1 MVDRSGDWTLF
12 DDGSIP
18 DLIADGLE
26 RYDERRGRDSSSGDS
41 TVASSMVSSLAS
53 DDATTDELNRVLSS
67 IIQSERERLRLTR
80 EYNKALEEQT
90 RALRDGSRE
99 STTESG
105 PRQPSGTAQA
115 SGGASES
122 NRERIRESNESK
134 TPNITVER
142 READRA
148 QSSFQSAMR
157 NAGFG
162 QYARTEGQIY
172 DTVSTWMDRIATV
185 RDVAQYARTGEIPSR
200 LAEIG
205 AVVTAPRPNDA
216 TADEGRGRTVPVSS
230 PSSSSTMTNGTAGAP
245 AGEPVDAFQ
254 NGMDSAFSNDRA
266 RAATHTVSES
276 SPVSSPSPSSS
287 STMTNGTAG
296 APAGEPVDAFQNGM
310 DSAFS
315 NDRARAATHT
325 VSESSPVSS
334 PSPSSSSTMTNGTA
348 WTQPTFE
355 GMEDEETQPT
365 AGTNGNPNN
374 ARQNESDVLS
384 GLSRLVGGMV
394 GGGDAA
400 AGGNALGTIIKGISD
415 IKGGASIAGTLGGV
429 ASGLLGGPA
438 GIISAIVSLVPAI
451 LGGVTQTTQLGS
463 LQGGGFLEGLAMTGG
478 NFWQDFKHFWGATTA
493 DSDDLQRYRRT
504 ASSMGLDIESSEG
517 KAVISNQ
524 EWAQNNG
531 LDAQSA
537 ATITRALM
545 DMGASADEAKQS
557 LKDMK
562 SATNDL
568 NMDFNQF
575 GGTVSSI
582 SEAARNWGGNV
593 EDATDAT
600 KSLYEEMGEAGYDK
614 TEQNADAILSSP
626 LATLTAMQSGA
637 SIWEAAS
644 PEGIESF
651 LSDNPDAADTMMQ
664 RMNGFIGRMAS
675 GVPED
680 QQDAF
685 SAYARQQL
693 LGGVTG
699 DGSKITQYGL
709 DNSGSLDIRVSV
721 DDGAAASIS
730 RNGSMQAELSSATG
744 NSFINLNNL
753 GRSSSQ

>member
-26 RYDERRGRDSSSGDS
+26 RYDERRERDPVRGDA

-90 RALRDGSRE
+90 RALRDGSDE
-99 STTESG
+99 STTASG

-205 AVVTAPRPNDA
+205 AVVTAPRPNDEA
-216 TADEGRGRTVPVSS
+216 ADEGRGRTVPVSS
-230 PSSSSTMTNGTAGAP
+230 PSSSSTISNGTAGAP

-254 NGMDSAFSNDRA
+254 NGMDSAFSNERA

-276 SPVSSPSPSSS
+276 TPSSS
-287 STMTNGTAG
+287 STTTNGTG
-296 APAGEPVDAFQNGM
+296 
-310 DSAFS
+310 
-315 NDRARAATHT
+315 
-325 VSESSPVSS
+325 
-334 PSPSSSSTMTNGTA
+334 

-355 GMEDEETQPT
+355 GMEDEGAEPT

-384 GLSRLVGGMV
+384 SLSKLVGGMV
-394 GGGDAA
+394 GGGEAA

-415 IKGGASIAGTLGGV
+415 IRGGASIAGTLGGV

-451 LGGVTQTTQLGS
+451 WGGVTQTTQQGS
-463 LQGGGFLEGLAMTGG
+463 LQGGGFLEGLAMAGG

-575 GGTVSSI
+575 GGTISSI
-582 SEAARNWGGNV
+582 SESARNWGGNV
-593 EDATDAT
+593 DDATDAA

-614 TEQNADAILSSP
+614 TEQNANAILSSP

-651 LSDNPDAADTMMQ
+651 LSENPDAADTMMQ

-675 GVPED
+675 AVPED

-709 DNSGSLDIRVSV
+709 DNSGSFDIRVSV

-753 GRSSSQ
+753 GRSASQ

>member
-26 RYDERRGRDSSSGDS
+26 RYAERRERDSSGGDS

-80 EYNKALEEQT
+80 EYNRALEEQT
-90 RALRDGSRE
+90 RALRDGSDE
-99 STTESG
+99 STTASG

-205 AVVTAPRPNDA
+205 AVVTAPRPNDEA
-216 TADEGRGRTVPVSS
+216 ADGGRGRTVPVSS
-230 PSSSSTMTNGTAGAP
+230 PSSSSTISNGTAGAP

-254 NGMDSAFSNDRA
+254 NGMDSAFSNERA

-276 SPVSSPSPSSS
+276 SPSSS
-287 STMTNGTAG
+287 STISNGTG
-296 APAGEPVDAFQNGM
+296 
-310 DSAFS
+310 
-315 NDRARAATHT
+315 
-325 VSESSPVSS
+325 
-334 PSPSSSSTMTNGTA
+334 
-348 WTQPTFE
+348 WTQPTFD
-355 GMEDEETQPT
+355 GMEDEETEPT

-384 GLSRLVGGMV
+384 SLSKLVGGMV

-415 IKGGASIAGTLGGV
+415 IRGGASIAGALGGV

-451 LGGVTQTTQLGS
+451 WGGVTQTTQLGS

-582 SEAARNWGGNV
+582 SESARNWGGNV

-600 KSLYEEMGEAGYDK
+600 RSLYEEMGEAGYDK
-614 TEQNADAILSSP
+614 TEQNANAILSSP

-637 SIWEAAS
+637 SIWEAAT

-651 LSDNPDAADTMMQ
+651 LSENPDAADTMMQ

>member
-1 MVDRSGDWTLF
+1 MVDRSGDWSLF

-26 RYDERRGRDSSSGDS
+26 RYDERRERGSVRGGD

-80 EYNKALEEQT
+80 EYNRALEEQT
-90 RALRDGSRE
+90 MALRDGSRE
-99 STTESG
+99 STTASG

-142 READRA
+142 READKA
-148 QSSFQSAMR
+148 QSSFQSAMG

-172 DTVSTWMDRIATV
+172 DTISTWMDRIATV

-205 AVVTAPRPNDA
+205 AVVTAPRPNDEA
-216 TADEGRGRTVPVSS
+216 ADEGRGRTVPVSS
-230 PSSSSTMTNGTAGAP
+230 PSSRSTMTNGAAGAP

-254 NGMDSAFSNDRA
+254 NGMDDAFSNERA

-276 SPVSSPSPSSS
+276 SP
-287 STMTNGTAG
+287 
-296 APAGEPVDAFQNGM
+296 D
-310 DSAFS
+310 
-315 NDRARAATHT
+315 
-325 VSESSPVSS
+325 SSPVSS
-334 PSPSSSSTMTNGTA
+334 PSYGSTMTNGTG
-348 WTQPTFE
+348 WTQPTFD
-355 GMEDEETQPT
+355 GMEDVLESQEPT
-365 AGTNGNPNN
+365 AGTNGNPDN

-384 GLSRLVGGMV
+384 GLSKLVGGMV

-415 IKGGASIAGTLGGV
+415 IRGGASIAGTLGGV

-451 LGGVTQTTQLGS
+451 WGGVTKTTQLGS
-463 LQGGGFLEGLAMTGG
+463 LQGGGFSEGLAMTGE

-493 DSDDLQRYRRT
+493 DSKDLQRFRQN
-504 ASSMGLDIESSEG
+504 ASSMGLDITSDAG
-517 KAVISNQ
+517 RAVISNQ
-524 EWAQNNG
+524 EWAQDNG

-545 DMGASADEAKQS
+545 DMGLSADEAKDS

-600 KSLYEEMGEAGYDK
+600 KSLYEGMGEAGYDK
-614 TEQNADAILSSP
+614 TEQNANAILSSP

-637 SIWEAAS
+637 SIWEAAT

-709 DNSGSLDIRVSV
+709 DNSGSFDIRVSV

-753 GRSSSQ
+753 GRSASQ

>member
-1 MVDRSGDWTLF
+1 MEEERSGLMVDRSGDWTLF

-26 RYDERRGRDSSSGDS
+26 RYDDRRDRDARSGD
-41 TVASSMVSSLAS
+41 TVAGSMIRSLE
-53 DDATTDELNRVLSS
+53 DEDRPYDELNRVLTSLVE
-67 IIQSERERLRLTR
+67 SENERLRLTR

-90 RALRDGSRE
+90 RLIRGSSDEHRSSDEQRSSDGHR
-99 STTESG
+99 SG
-105 PRQPSGTAQA
+105 SQSSDQ
-115 SGGASES
+115 
-122 NRERIRESNESK
+122 NREHIRESNASK
-134 TPNITVER
+134 TPNLTVDR
-142 READRA
+142 REANKA
-148 QSSFQSAMR
+148 QSTFQSMMR
-157 NAGFG
+157 DAGFG
-162 QYARTEGQIY
+162 DYAKADRQIY
-172 DTVSTWMDRIATV
+172 DTLSTWADRISTV
-185 RDVAQYARTGEIPSR
+185 RDIAQYARTGEIPSR

-205 AVVTAPRPNDA
+205 AVITAPRPNDEA
-216 TADEGRGRTVPVSS
+216 ADEGRGRSVPVSS
-230 PSSSSTMTNGTAGAP
+230 ESSRSTISNGSAGAP
-245 AGEPVDAFQ
+245 AGDPIDSFQ
-254 NGMDSAFSNDRA
+254 NGMDDAFSNERA
-266 RAATHTVSES
+266 RAATHTVSEIQQNRSGWTQPAFDELDDAS
-276 SPVSSPSPSSS
+276 SDTRVASVTQAAASA
-287 STMTNGTAG
+287 TNSASETQQGR
-296 APAGEPVDAFQNGM
+296 GE
-310 DSAFS
+310 
-315 NDRARAATHT
+315 
-325 VSESSPVSS
+325 
-334 PSPSSSSTMTNGTA
+334 
-348 WTQPTFE
+348 WIQPTFE
-355 GMEDEETQPT
+355 GMDDETGIAPDDLNQ
-365 AGTNGNPNN
+365 GSNGNPNTS
-374 ARQNESDVLS
+374 RQRESDVLA

-394 GGGDAA
+394 GGGEAA

-415 IKGGASIAGTLGGV
+415 IRGGASIAGVLGGV
-429 ASGLLGGPA
+429 ASGLLGGPV
-438 GIISAIVSLVPAI
+438 GIVSSVLSLVPAI
-451 LGGVTQTTQLGS
+451 LGGVTKTIQLGS
-463 LQGGGFLEGLAMTGG
+463 LQGGGFSEGLAMTGE

-493 DSDDLQRYRRT
+493 DSSDLQRYRQT
-504 ASSMGLDIESSEG
+504 TSSMGLDIESSEG

-600 KSLYEEMGEAGYDK
+600 KSLYEEMDEAGYDR
-614 TEQNADAILSSP
+614 TQSNVNAILGSP
-626 LATLTAMQSGA
+626 LASLTALQSGA
-637 SIWEAAS
+637 SIWQAAS
-644 PEGIESF
+644 PTGIESF
-651 LSDNPDAADTMMQ
+651 LSENPDAAESMMQ
-664 RMNGFIGRMAS
+664 RMNGFIGRMAGTVS
-675 GVPED
+675 ED
-680 QQDAF
+680 QRDDF

-709 DNSGSLDIRVSV
+709 DNSGALDIRVSV